1 MANIVCKNCVLC
13 QIEIKKKN
21 GTVLNTDRAESD
33 QLTLLLNKLYTMDFM
48 LKLFFFFA
56 FQLLKFFN
64 RLVIRRAVIGGAW
77 VL

>member
-1 MANIVCKNCVLC
+1 MANIVCKNCVLF

-48 LKLFFFFA
+48 LKLFFFA